1 MWALRCPARFLQ
13 PAAAALA
20 TARTSLSLTAAGCV
34 AGREAWLWGRQWAA
48 AVGGRISMNGGL
60 ALPSRAS
67 QHDDNFSTKRER
79 SHGDNSVFCVR
90 EMANPNEEPYF
101 FRSLSMLSP
110 RSLCLAI
117 ALSWSSTLHGGF
129 WGLQSVFF
137 FGSRAL
143 VSLLQFALAPS

>member
-1 MWALRCPARFLQ
+1 MSCEIFTTGGGGVGDGTHFTLSHSCWLRGG
-13 PAAAALA
+13 
-20 TARTSLSLTAAGCV
+20 AGGV
-34 AGREAWLWGRQWAA
+34 AVGRQWAA
-48 AVGGRISMNGGL
+48 AVGGRILMNGGL
-60 ALPSRAS
+60 ALPTRAS
-67 QHDDNFSTKRER
+67 QHDDNFSTERER

-137 FGSRAL
+137 SAPAL
-143 VSLLQFALAPS
+143 WCRCSSSPWRPVNN